1 MHKQCGV
8 SLIEVLVAIVIVS
21 FGLLGVASVIGNA
34 LKNSHSAYGRSQAN
48 WLAND
53 IIDRMRAN
61 RSEAES
67 PGKPYALSFE
77 DDNCKDDDCEDDA
90 PTGATVAAADL
101 AAWRAALS
109 ATLPSGTG
117 KIEMNST
124 TMKVTVTVRWD
135 DSRALNGSSS
145 QTVSVET
152 RL

>member
-1 MHKQCGV
+1 MHKQRGA

-21 FGLLGVASVIGNA
+21 FGLLGVASIIGNA
-34 LKNSHSAYGRSQAN
+34 LKNSHSAYGRSQAS

-61 RSEAES
+61 RIEAQS
-67 PGKPYALSFE
+67 PGKPYDLDCE
-77 DDNCKDDDCEDDA
+77 DDDCEDT
-90 PTGATVAAADL
+90 PTGTTVAGADL
-101 AAWRAALS
+101 VAWRAALS
-109 ATLPSGTG
+109 ATLPSGRG
-117 KIEMNST
+117 QIKMDPT
-124 TMKVTVTVRWD
+124 TLKVTVTVRWD

>member
-1 MHKQCGV
+1 MHKQRGA

-21 FGLLGVASVIGNA
+21 FGLLGVASIIGNA
-34 LKNSHSAYGRSQAN
+34 LKNSHSAYGRSQAS

-61 RSEAES
+61 RIEAES
-67 PGKPYALSFE
+67 GATPYCLSFK
-77 DDNCKDDDCEDDA
+77 DDERENDGCKDN
-90 PTGATVAAADL
+90 PTGTTVAAADL

-109 ATLPSGTG
+109 NTLPSGTG
-117 KIEMNST
+117 QIKMDPT
-124 TMKVTVTVRWD
+124 TLKVTVTVRWD

>member
-1 MHKQCGV
+1 MHKQRGA

-21 FGLLGVASVIGNA
+21 FGLLGVASIIGNA

-67 PGKPYALSFE
+67 GNKPYDLSFKSDE
-77 DDNCKDDDCEDDA
+77 CKDDDCEDT
-90 PTGATVAAADL
+90 PTGTTVAGADL
-101 AAWRAALS
+101 VAWRAALS

-117 KIEMNST
+117 QIKMDPT
-124 TMKVTVTVRWD
+124 TLKVTVTVRWD

>member
-1 MHKQCGV
+1 MQRQRGA

-21 FGLLGVASVIGNA
+21 FGLLGVAGIIVNA
-34 LKNSHSAYGRSQAN
+34 LKNSHSAYGRSQAS

-61 RSEAES
+61 RIAAEGV
-67 PGKPYALSFE
+67 GKPYDLAYE
-77 DDNCKDDDCEDDA
+77 TT
-90 PTGATVAAADL
+90 PTGNTIAAADL
-101 AAWRAALS
+101 IAWRAALS

-117 KIEMNST
+117 RVSMNPT
-124 TMKVTVTVRWD
+124 TLKVTVTVRWD
-135 DSRALNGSSS
+135 DSRAKNGSSS